1 MSYVKIMV
9 HVVWGTKHREPVL
22 VADKRTMLFEH
33 ILANA
38 KTKGIYIDTIGGYTD
53 HVHCLISLG
62 SDQTISKIVQLIKG
76 ESSFWANRE
85 AIITPKLIW
94 AEDYFAASV
103 SESAL
108 KNVRDY
114 INNQEEHHK
123 KMTFIDDYEKFVK
136 SYGFDWAKAR

>member
-9 HVVWGTKHREPVL
+9 HVVWGTKLREPVL

-53 HVHCLISLG
+53 HVHCLISLS

-85 AIITPKLIW
+85 AIITPKLTW

-108 KNVRDY
+108 RNVRDY

-123 KMTFIDDYEKFVK
+123 KMTFTDEYEKFVK